1 MGITRLGSGS
11 ESPRTGSDQDFILP
25 IGRNR
30 CDGHSRGEHVFER
43 GGQASVERAGSG
55 PRHHRPRA
63 GQPVV
68 TDAPAVGAERNRGMD
83 ISEDIRVDPQAQ

>member
-30 CDGHSRGEHVFER
+30 RDGHSDGKYVLER
-43 GGQASVERAGSG
+43 GGQASVERVGSG
-55 PRHHRPRA
+55 PRDHRSGNRQSDVA
-63 GQPVV
+63 
-68 TDAPAVGAERNRGMD
+68 DAPGVGAESIRGMD
-83 ISEDIRVDPQAQ
+83 SSEDIRVDPEAQ